1 MGEGVCALKLSSLN
15 TGRRVR
21 RRLVHGILVN
31 LSRSSIRDTFG
42 EHSLCLGLVEKEA
55 LLHGTNGGNDSIET
69 WCIIREW
76 FLPSGGGG
84 GDNLID
90 N

>member
-21 RRLVHGILVN
+21 RRLAHGILVN

-42 EHSLCLGLVEKEA
+42 EYSLSSGLLIVEKEA
-55 LLHGTNGGNDSIET
+55 LLHDKNGGNDSIGT
-69 WCIIREW
+69 GCIIRE
-76 FLPSGGGG
+76 
-84 GDNLID
+84 
-90 N
+90 